1 MENELQQVFIA
12 EAEEL
17 FADLEKG
24 LLALETDP
32 ENKECISNVFRA
44 MHTLKGTAGM
54 FGFDTINALT
64 HHLESVYEAVRNG
77 EGFLTPGIL
86 SITFE
91 SLDHFKQLLSDPKI
105 SSKSLFENH
114 QRLLLEIENLA
125 ADFGK
130 VGDKPTPVL
139 TEETVQNSYYISIQP
154 QGNILRNG
162 TNTLY
167 LLDDLLTLG
176 SGIVLPYFKDL
187 PALEDLHPEVSYTC
201 FEVLLQTKV
210 SEAAIRDVFMFVDT
224 ECEIVIQ
231 KIEDAALNFDSS
243 TKDRLWLHHVWDR
256 AQGLDALSAILA
268 TDKQEQTEKPEQS
281 VEENQKTQ
289 HKSSIRVGSERL
301 DELMNLVSELVT
313 TQASLSLFAET
324 HVSQELDAVSENIEK
339 ITRRLRDNAFKMSLI
354 PLESLATRYQ
364 RLVRDLSKELN
375 KEVVFKTEGTETEID
390 KSIIEKLTDPL
401 LHLLR
406 NALDHGIE
414 RPEERVKKGKP
425 AQGTV
430 LLRSYYAGASVI
442 IEIKDDG
449 AGIDVQKIK
458 DKAISKGLLAPEAS
472 LSENELLNL
481 IFLPG
486 FSTAEKV
493 TGVSGRGVGMDVVK
507 RNITDIR
514 GTVDISSKHGEG
526 TTFTIKLPLTLSIID
541 GMLVEIDDTRFI
553 IPLFAINKCFEVA
566 TSLLENTF
574 NQWITLDG
582 IRTPF
587 LYLRREFGIVNAPV
601 PLSQIINIPYQG
613 ASVGLAI
620 DHIVGEYQAVV
631 KPLGNLYARQD
642 EFSGATILGDGSVA
656 LVIDPYKLIEK
667 LIHTSTSA
675 EVSPDAP

>member
-1 MENELQQVFIA
+1 MGNA
-12 EAEEL
+12 TTHTEA
-17 FADLEKG
+17 ANPTAPSQG
-24 LLALETDP
+24 L
-32 ENKECISNVFRA
+32 
-44 MHTLKGTAGM
+44 
-54 FGFDTINALT
+54 
-64 HHLESVYEAVRNG
+64 
-77 EGFLTPGIL
+77 
-86 SITFE
+86 
-91 SLDHFKQLLSDPKI
+91 
-105 SSKSLFENH
+105 
-114 QRLLLEIENLA
+114 
-125 ADFGK
+125 
-130 VGDKPTPVL
+130 
-139 TEETVQNSYYISIQP
+139 YYISLSP
-154 QGNILRNG
+154 QANILRNG

-167 LLDDLLTLG
+167 LLDDLLALG
-176 SGIVLPYFKDL
+176 SGLVLPYFKALPGLNDL
-187 PALEDLHPEVSYTC
+187 DPETSYTC
-201 FEVLLQTKV
+201 FEVFLQTNAG
-210 SEAAIRDVFMFVDT
+210 ETEIRDVFMFVDT
-224 ECEIVIQ
+224 ECDIAIQ
-231 KIEDAALNFDSS
+231 KIEDTGLVLDQE
-243 TKDRLWLHHVWDR
+243 TKDKVWSNHSFDR
-256 AQGLDALSAILA
+256 PAGSEVLRSALPK
-268 TDKQEQTEKPEQS
+268 TGKTEQV
-281 VEENQKTQ
+281 VEENQTAK
-289 HKSSIRVGSERL
+289 HKSSIRIGSERL

-324 HVSQELDAVSENIEK
+324 NVSQELDAVSENIEK

-354 PLESLATRYQ
+354 PLDSLSTRYQ

-375 KEVVFKTEGTETEID
+375 KDVVFKTEGTDTEID

-406 NALDHGIE
+406 NAMDHGVE
-414 RPEERVKKGKP
+414 LPEERIKNGKP

-449 AGIDVQKIK
+449 AGIDLQRIK
-458 DKAISKGLLAPEAS
+458 DEAITKGLIAPEAS
-472 LSENELLNL
+472 LADDELLYL

-514 GTVDISSKHGEG
+514 GTVDIASKHGEG

-541 GMLVEIDDTRFI
+541 GMLVEIDETRFI

-582 IRTPF
+582 VRTPF
-587 LYLRREFGIVNAPV
+587 LFLRREFGIVNAPV

-613 ASVGLAI
+613 ESVGLAV

-631 KPLGNLYARQD
+631 KPLGNLYARQN
-642 EFSGATILGDGSVA
+642 EFSDATILGDGSVA

-667 LIHTSTSA
+667 LIHKIA
-675 EVSPDAP
+675 EASPVEK